1 MNFLFAWRYFKSK
14 KSTNAI
20 NVIAW
25 VSVSAVIVGTASLIV
40 VLSVFNGFEDL
51 VKSLYATFYTDI
63 KVVPS
68 TGKVMRLSADQLK
81 AIGQVNGVA
90 AYSLVAEEKALLQN
104 GEAQTIVYLK
114 GVDKDYGNVSTLP
127 EKVKVGK
134 YEIGDEEKPFAIL
147 GVGIE
152 NALGVW
158 SDRDILPLTVY
169 LPKKEASLNITDPM
183 QSLSAANLYT
193 SGAFAIQQD
202 FDNKYV
208 ITNLAFLKRM
218 MQMGPDEYSGLEI
231 SLKKVS
237 EESRIQDDLQNIL
250 GKNYTIQTRYQQN
263 QGLYS
268 IMQLEKWVIYGV
280 LCLILVVAA
289 FTMIGSLT
297 MLVLEKQK
305 DIQVLKAMGATNG
318 RVQSIF
324 ISEGFL
330 LAAIGAV
337 TGTILALLICWA
349 QVTFKL
355 VMLEGGS
362 FVIDYYPVKFLFSD
376 FLLVFCTVLIVAF
389 LAAWFPARKAALEP
403 VELRSGN

>member
-1 MNFLFAWRYFKSK
+1 VNFLFAWRYFKSK

-20 NVIAW
+20 NIIAW
-25 VSVSAVIVGTASLIV
+25 VSVAAVIVGTASLIV

-63 KVVPS
+63 KIIPAN
-68 TGKVMRLSADQLK
+68 GKTIHLSAAQLK
-81 AIGQVNGVA
+81 TIGGVQGVA
-90 AYSLVAEEKALLQN
+90 SLCRVVEEKALLQN
-104 GEAQTIVYLK
+104 GEAQTIVYMK
-114 GVDKDYGNVSTLP
+114 GVDEDYAKVSGLP
-127 EKVKVGK
+127 QKIKVGK
-134 YEIGDEEKPFAIL
+134 YSIGDADKPFAVL

-169 LPKKEASLNITDPM
+169 LPKKDSVLNAADPM
-183 QSLSAANLYT
+183 QSLSASNIYT

-208 ITNLAFLKRM
+208 ITNLGYVQKMLNFSA
-218 MQMGPDEYSGLEI
+218 DEYSAVEI
-231 SLKKVS
+231 ALQSKQDETLVATQLHSL
-237 EESRIQDDLQNIL
+237 L
-250 GKNYTIQTRYQQN
+250 GKNYIIQTRYQQN

-268 IMQLEKWVIYGV
+268 VMQLEKWVIYIL

-305 DIQVLKAMGATNG
+305 DIQVLKAMGASNG

-324 ISEGFL
+324 ITEGFL
-330 LAAIGAV
+330 LAIIGALA
-337 TGTILALLICWA
+337 GAALALIICWL
-349 QVTFKL
+349 QVKYKL
-355 VMLEGGS
+355 VTLEGGS
-362 FVIDYYPVKFLFSD
+362 FVIDYYPVKFLWSD
-376 FLLVFCTVLIVAF
+376 FLLVFTTVLIVSF
-389 LAAWFPARKAALEP
+389 LAAWFPARKAALAP
-403 VELRSGN
+403 VALRSGN